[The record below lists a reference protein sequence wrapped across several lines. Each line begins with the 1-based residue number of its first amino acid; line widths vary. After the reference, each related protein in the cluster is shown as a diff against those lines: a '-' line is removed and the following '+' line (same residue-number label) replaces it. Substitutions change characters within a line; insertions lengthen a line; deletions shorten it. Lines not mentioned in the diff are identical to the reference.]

1 MRPIY
6 LTRALVAAVANG
18 IALDQNL
25 AAAGDMVLAGS
36 LVAGG
41 VAILGAQRKVILTAG
56 AGDNASATTFTIYG
70 TDDQG
75 HQIHESLAGPN
86 SGVTDPVQSVLDYA
100 TVTRIAASQAFGA
113 GVTVSAGTNGVGA
126 SVPVPLDQMIP
137 QFNVMI
143 ATVLR
148 SGAANWTVQ
157 YTFDNVFDAYD
168 FSNTNIFLP
177 GYVAGHPERIKWW
190 DDADITAASAD
201 AKGSLVN
208 PVKAVRL
215 VTNSGTGSVEMAVI
229 QQGTQ

>member
-6 LTRALVAAVANG
+6 LTRSLSVAADADG

-25 AAAGDMVLAGS
+25 AAAGDMVLAGA
-36 LVAGG
+36 LVVAG

-56 AGDNASATTFTIYG
+56 AGDNASAVTFTIYG

-75 HQIHESLAGPN
+75 HAIHESLAGPN
-86 SGVTDPVQSVLDYA
+86 SGVTDPVQSVLDYS
-100 TVTRIAASQAFGA
+100 TVTRIAASAAFGA

-126 SVPVPLDQMIP
+126 SEPIPLDQYVP
-137 QFNVMI
+137 GFNVMI
-143 ATVLR
+143 STVLK

-157 YTFDNVFDAYD
+157 YTFDNVFDKYAPTD
-168 FSNTNIFLP
+168 TNYP
-177 GYVAGHPERIKWW
+177 GQPAGDPSTITWW
-190 DDADITAASAD
+190 DDADITAASAN